1 MIDPQGEFSEKI
13 ELNGHIAHHERN
25 GIYKVEEPYMVD
37 IDEWSLDE
45 ENENYSAVGT
55 KYSPEYDKC
64 EIVYL
69 SKDYNEIRDLA
80 NQLNDGGGNLYGCL
94 HCIYNDNNRPIIAGG
109 VYIGV

>member
-45 ENENYSAVGT
+45 E
-55 KYSPEYDKC
+55 KC

-80 NQLNDGGGNLYGCL
+80 NQLNDDGGNLYGCL